1 MIFQHEDLSFQIL
14 GVGRFP
20 HKEGTF
26 SVKERPYAALS
37 YRLSG
42 NARFEINGM
51 QLCSERGS
59 VAFIPAHTSYKVEY
73 SGGESIV
80 FHLLDCSY
88 GIPETHT
95 ACDARRMEALFLH
108 ALKEWKE
115 THSVLLAKANAYTA
129 LAQLD
134 AETTIPADQTVLH
147 CMKYIEA
154 HYADPA
160 LTVETLCVLYHIS
173 RSSLQRKFK
182 RFLDLSP
189 KEYILKQR
197 LTLALAL
204 LMRREGN
211 VKEVA
216 LASGFSDEKYFSRA
230 FRAAFGYSP
239 REAYHL

>member
-20 HKEGTF
+20 HNEGTF
-26 SVKERPYAALS
+26 SVKERPYAAIS
-37 YRLSG
+37 FRLSG
-42 NARFEINGM
+42 DAYFEIGEKRLSST
-51 QLCSERGS
+51 QGC
-59 VAFIPAHTSYKVEY
+59 VTFIPAHTPYKVEY

-80 FHLLDCSY
+80 FHLLDCNY
-88 GIPETHT
+88 TTPENHNT
-95 ACDARRMEALFLH
+95 CDVRRMEALFLH

-134 AETTIPADQTVLH
+134 AETTIPADQTVLR
-147 CMKYIEA
+147 CIKYIEA

-160 LTVETLCVLYHIS
+160 LTVETLCTLCHIS

-182 RFLDLSP
+182 HFLDLAP

-197 LTLALAL
+197 LALALAL
-204 LMRREGN
+204 LMRRECS